1 MARNHTVAEMITL
14 ARVAR
19 DCLYDVRTNITNGTL
34 EKAIGEQAGPAYA
47 IVQSAITDINELIKF
62 LQTTED

>member
-1 MARNHTVAEMITL
+1 MARIHTVTEMITL

-34 EKAIGEQAGPAYA
+34 KKAIDEQTGLAYVK
-47 IVQSAITDINELIKF
+47 VQGALADINELLKF
-62 LQTTED
+62 LQTTKD